1 MIPYDDLVA
10 SLQRWRTKQGLPS
23 LTPATSSAPPPAVAP
38 LPSTGY
44 GGPPQPQGDAWAG
57 GATAVTSNFAALN
70 EYEQVTPSPH
80 GREDERTGE
89 LDLDTADVVEE

>member
-23 LTPATSSAPPPAVAP
+23 LTPASASASPPPAVAP

-44 GGPPQPQGDAWAG
+44 GASQGDFAG
-57 GATAVTSNFAALN
+57 SPTAITSGHPVS
-70 EYEQVTPSPH
+70 EYDQVTPSPH
-80 GREDERTGE
+80 GREREDERTGE